1 MQGSLIVTKP
11 QFLTAILVGESTTR
25 VSTLPS
31 QRLEPIYPPTK
42 ALANTPA
49 MTRSIA
55 NNMTIS
61 NAFSFIATPYQARG
75 HPFTFKR
82 PLSQFHLGLLSKF
95 VESAVS
101 WDLPSPCPTLDA

>member
-1 MQGSLIVTKP
+1 MVTKP

-25 VSTLPS
+25 VGTLPS
-31 QRLEPIYPPTK
+31 QLLGPIYPPTK

-61 NAFSFIATPYQARG
+61 NTFSFIAIPHQARG
-75 HPFTFKR
+75 HPFIFKR

-101 WDLPSPCPTLDA
+101 WGLSPRCPTLDA